1 MKNKNNTY
9 TSTVW
14 RNMQKRHTKQ
24 ILNNWNEIA
33 ICVEKWARHL
43 FVPCT
48 HIFIHTYIYIL
59 KNLCLNSYKQIAGTC
74 NRLSVKTSF
83 HHSPPICHSA
93 QKESEQQAQ
102 AKCWQRW
109 GEHKLV
115 YKTSRNSHPNSN
127 WLSLRLSACLSAH
140 SVKWHS
146 WHSCPKERASDHG
159 CSIVAGWA

>member
-1 MKNKNNTY
+1 MEKYAKKTYKTNTQQLEWDCNMRREMSETFICAMYSYIY
-9 TSTVW
+9 TY
-14 RNMQKRHTKQ
+14 
-24 ILNNWNEIA
+24 I
-33 ICVEKWARHL
+33 
-43 FVPCT
+43 
-48 HIFIHTYIYIL
+48 YIYIL

-102 AKCWQRW
+102 AKCWPRW

-115 YKTSRNSHPNSN
+115 YKTSRNSHPNSK

-146 WHSCPKERASDHG
+146 WHSSPKERASDHG